1 MFVGAGQRRSG
12 KGEGTLSVVGL
23 GSCVVIVLYDETS
36 KVGAL
41 AHVLLPEPRYS
52 TTPDRKMKFAST
64 AVPLL
69 IEELVTAGA
78 RRDRLKARLIGGSS
92 MFADLLPDDRPI
104 IGQHNVLAARA
115 ALAADGIPVVGE
127 EVGGDYGRSIHFK
140 LQDGS
145 VRVTS
150 YGRADVCV

>member
-1 MFVGAGQRRSG
+1 MFVGAGQHRAG

-41 AHVLLPEPRYS
+41 AHVLLPEPCYS

-78 RRDRLKARLIGGSS
+78 RRDRLRARLIGGSS
-92 MFADLLPDDRPI
+92 MFADLLPDDRSN
-104 IGQHNVLAARA
+104 IGQQNVTVARA

-140 LQDGS
+140 LHDGS